1 MKLRSNKAYLRGHF
15 PETRQVVHDGEDGHA
30 HDVHLGA
37 AVGAQQAGPEW
48 ATHGYVPLDGDG
60 DSKVHRAG
68 LRDEGQR
75 EDNGSD
81 ELVDALRVPHHGL
94 RVFTYL
100 RQPEH
105 EDRRGGDDHVER
117 RETD

>member
-1 MKLRSNKAYLRGHF
+1 MKLPSNKAYLRGHF

-37 AVGAQQAGPEW
+37 AVGAQQAGPER

-75 EDNGSD
+75 EDNGRD

-94 RVFTYL
+94 CVFTYL
-100 RQPEH
+100 RQSEH